1 MKSATTPILVGRAT
15 GGALVKNSAA
25 YKNIKDANVT
35 GFSTS
40 LMAGLAFLG
49 SVLFSVAMIAVDG
62 AMIAIVSG
70 SNSTLATHED
80 HKMNKSR
87 FFTTIYV
94 LLAFDI
100 VVLVT
105 QAIDLFFF
113 HFRLWVLTAITWTG
127 QFFGVA
133 LSAAMISATML
144 ASEALEAD
152 TGVLFNLSIASAFM
166 HALFTAS
173 QFSVTIEY
181 LMRKV

>member
-1 MKSATTPILVGRAT
+1 
-15 GGALVKNSAA
+15 
-25 YKNIKDANVT
+25 
-35 GFSTS
+35 
-40 LMAGLAFLG
+40 
-49 SVLFSVAMIAVDG
+49 
-62 AMIAIVSG
+62 
-70 SNSTLATHED
+70 
-80 HKMNKSR
+80 
-87 FFTTIYV
+87 V